1 MFIAIQIY
9 FNIKGLK
16 SVYGINQLGIV
27 LSNVSTASLL
37 KIVLPLDTRLKE
49 MDINVYRHSVD
60 FSADIPYPLI

>member
-1 MFIAIQIY
+1 MFVIIYWTQLWRECFKIY

-37 KIVLPLDTRLKE
+37 KIVLPLDTYMTRYL
-49 MDINVYRHSVD
+49 
-60 FSADIPYPLI
+60 